1 MANSQSAKYVVSKPL
16 YISGAGHKGR
26 QSPAMT
32 YMSRQQVPEANT
44 YIEIAWI
51 NDIPQ
56 SNPHSHEQVHDFDEI
71 IIYWGKNSEKSQVL
85 GGEIEAYIGGQ
96 PITFNT
102 TAGIFIPKGT
112 PHGPFT
118 WKKCAVPHLEMFMVL
133 GTGDPLKEW
142 GQSGKAAAKK
152 PVQKDKFDYEQ
163 YVIRSPMRE
172 SPGAISGQGRQSPTM
187 TYMSETQITGV
198 KTYLEFGWIYKITD
212 TIREMKHDNFEE
224 IVLHIGNDPANP
236 EDLGADMTFGLG
248 GEEVK
253 YNTNYAMFIPRG
265 MVHGPLIWHEVRRH
279 HIEMAIMLG
288 AGTLK
293 EGWGFDLG
301 DMTRARAAI
310 QRGEK
315 IPLVQR
321 DNQDKPRK

>member
-1 MANSQSAKYVVSKPL
+1 MPENISKKYVVSKPL
-16 YISGAGHKGR
+16 YESGAGYKGR

-32 YMSRQQVPEANT
+32 LMSRKQVTEANT

-51 NDIPQ
+51 NGIPK
-56 SNPHSHEQVHDFDEI
+56 SNPHSGEQVHDYDEI
-71 IIYWGKNSEKSQVL
+71 IIYWGRDSEAPQVL

-96 PITFNT
+96 PVTFNT

-118 WKKCAVPHLEMFMVL
+118 WKKFQEPHIEMFMAL

-142 GQSGKAAAKK
+142 GKGNKAPSKK
-152 PVQKDKFDYEQ
+152 SKRFDYEQ

-187 TYMSETQITGV
+187 TYMSETQIQGV
-198 KTYLEFGWIYKITD
+198 KTYLEFGWIWVITD
-212 TIREMKHDNFEE
+212 TIREMKHDNFDE
-224 IVLHIGNDPANP
+224 IVLHIGNDPKNP

-253 YNTNYAMFIPRG
+253 YNTNYAMYIPRG
-265 MVHGPLIWHEVRRH
+265 MKHGPLIWHEVRRH

-293 EGWGFDLG
+293 EGWGFDIG

-310 QRGEK
+310 ARGEK
-315 IPLVQR
+315 VPLVNR
-321 DNQDKPRK
+321 PPEPPK